1 MIDNIK
7 IKISI
12 KKPNKFFAYLNKL
25 NKEFKFSLIVIIIA
39 QIILIQIN

>member
-12 KKPNKFFAYLNKL
+12 KKSNKFFAYLNKFK
-25 NKEFKFSLIVIIIA
+25 NEFRFSLIVIIIA